1 MPRNA
6 LFLVMSSFR
15 NIKRIKG
22 NNVYHGLI
30 DMAGGWLV
38 LISHSLTELH
48 LDNSQLYSL
57 SLHTFELYSV
67 DREYSRSLFM
77 YCDSLER
84 LSIKNDS
91 WFIRP
96 EEEGEGNMLSQE
108 MMVRNYPA
116 LRWLR
121 SNLLEENIAM
131 LRQERQLCD

>member
-1 MPRNA
+1 MN
-6 LFLVMSSFR
+6 SFR

-22 NNVYHGLI
+22 NNVYDGLI

-38 LISHSLTELH
+38 LISHSLTELN

-57 SLHTFELYSV
+57 SPHTAELYSV

-91 WFIRP
+91 WLIRP
-96 EEEGEGNMLSQE
+96 EEEEEGEGNMLSQE
-108 MMVRNYPA
+108 MLINMVRNHPA

-131 LRQERQLCD
+131 LQQERQLCD